1 MHKILVVDDEASI
14 CFAMSEYLNGLG
26 YEVDCAQQVEEAESL
41 LAQGCYS
48 VIIADLRLM
57 GVRDMGGI
65 QIIRF
70 ARERCPGTKN
80 IILTACASAEVEAA
94 VHGYGVDA
102 FLHKPKPLAEVAQII
117 FGLVGSNP

>member
-14 CFAMSEYLNGLG
+14 CFAMSEYLSGLG

-41 LAQGCYS
+41 LARVCYS
-48 VIIADLRLM
+48 VIIADLRLV
-57 GVRDMGGI
+57 GIRDMGGI
-65 QIIRF
+65 QVIRL

-80 IILTACASAEVEAA
+80 IVLTACTSAEVEAA
-94 VHGYGVDA
+94 VRGYGIDA

-117 FGLVGSNP
+117 LGLIGSNP

>member
-1 MHKILVVDDEASI
+1 
-14 CFAMSEYLNGLG
+14 MSDYFSALG

-48 VIIADLRLM
+48 VIIADLRLA
-57 GVRDMGGI
+57 GIRDMGGI

-80 IILTACASAEVEAA
+80 VVLTACVSAEAEAA
-94 VHGYGVDA
+94 AHGYGVDA
-102 FLHKPKPLAEVAQII
+102 FLRKPKALAEVAQVIS
-117 FGLVGSNP
+117 GLVGSNP